1 MVSED
6 IKESFWENDPT
17 IGGEEGEFNIEID
30 LNRFS
35 NISDKNYVGTTNI
48 LTQLIPI
55 IRESNPI
62 VADQMQRAIYERG
75 KGVGTKR

>member
-1 MVSED
+1 MISSDIQED
-6 IKESFWENDPT
+6 KTWWDES
-17 IGGEEGEFNIEID
+17 IGGAEGEFNIEID

-55 IRESNPI
+55 IRESNPV

>member
-1 MVSED
+1 MIFMCD
-6 IKESFWENDPT
+6 INKAIFNEYSFGVFDQN
-17 IGGEEGEFNIEID
+17 IHNKNIEI
-30 LNRFS
+30 F
-35 NISDKNYVGTTNI
+35 NIGDKNYVGTTNI